1 MSMVFKLNRSFERFS
16 IPFKWL
22 NCRFEQ
28 SLNVPFDTSKFAMTI
43 AKDVRHHLK
52 NKPYL
57 LEALEKGIVNL
68 SELSRQIQTE
78 LKIQDTSAIKAA
90 LRRYSEEL
98 QKHKQKREE
107 KVLHLLKRSSIAV
120 FDRKSVMIT
129 AKELDTKTGMK
140 VDLLDKF
147 VYLLDRSDL
156 PERITTLVK
165 HENCTMIVIHSPE
178 ELEATPGVV
187 AFLATLL
194 AEQNINIVEFIS
206 CWTET
211 IMVVEKKDSLK
222 TYEVISN
229 IIG

>member
-1 MSMVFKLNRSFERFS
+1 MYHLIQS
-16 IPFKWL
+16 IA
-22 NCRFEQ
+22 N
-28 SLNVPFDTSKFAMTI
+28 MTI
-43 AKDVRHHLK
+43 AQNVRDHLR

-68 SELSRQIQTE
+68 SELSRQIQQE
-78 LKIQDTSAIKAA
+78 LKTSDTSAIKAA

-107 KVLHLLKRSSIAV
+107 KVLQLLKRSSIAV
-120 FDRKSVMIT
+120 YDRKAVMIT
-129 AKELDTKTGMK
+129 SKELSSKTGME
-140 VDLLDKF
+140 VDLLGKF

-165 HENCTMIVIHSPE
+165 HDNCTMIVVHSPE
-178 ELEATPGVV
+178 ELEVTPGVV

-194 AEQNINIVEFIS
+194 AEQNVNIIEFIS

-222 TYEVISN
+222 TYEVLSN
-229 IIG
+229 MVG

>member
-1 MSMVFKLNRSFERFS
+1 MTVA
-16 IPFKWL
+16 
-22 NCRFEQ
+22 Q
-28 SLNVPFDTSKFAMTI
+28 NV
-43 AKDVRHHLK
+43 RNHLR

-68 SELSRQIQTE
+68 SELSRQIQKE
-78 LKIQDTSAIKAA
+78 LQISDASAIKAA

-98 QKHKQKREE
+98 QKHRQKREE
-107 KVLHLLKRSSIAV
+107 KVLQLLKRSGIVVYDS
-120 FDRKSVMIT
+120 KSVIIT
-129 AKELDTKTGMK
+129 AKELDSNTGMK
-140 VDLLDKF
+140 VDLLDKH
-147 VYLLDRSDL
+147 VYLLDRNDL
-156 PERITTLVK
+156 PERISSLVK

-194 AEQNINIVEFIS
+194 AEQNVNIVEFIS

-222 TYEVISN
+222 TYEVLSN
-229 IIG
+229 LVG

>member
-1 MSMVFKLNRSFERFS
+1 MTVA
-16 IPFKWL
+16 
-22 NCRFEQ
+22 Q
-28 SLNVPFDTSKFAMTI
+28 NV
-43 AKDVRHHLK
+43 RNHLR

-68 SELSRQIQTE
+68 SELSRQIQVEIKTE
-78 LKIQDTSAIKAA
+78 DTSAIKAA

-120 FDRKSVMIT
+120 YDRKSVMIT
-129 AKELDTKTGMK
+129 GKEIPNKAGME
-140 VDLLDKF
+140 VDLLGKF
-147 VYLLDRSDL
+147 VYLLDRGEL
-156 PERITTLVK
+156 PERINALVK
-165 HENCTMIVIHSPE
+165 HDNCTMIVIHSPE

-194 AEQNINIVEFIS
+194 AEQNVNIIEFIS

-222 TYEVISN
+222 TYETLSN
-229 IIG
+229 MVG

>member
-1 MSMVFKLNRSFERFS
+1 MFHLIHDKSKMTVA
-16 IPFKWL
+16 
-22 NCRFEQ
+22 Q
-28 SLNVPFDTSKFAMTI
+28 NV
-43 AKDVRHHLK
+43 RNHLR

-68 SELSRQIQTE
+68 SELSRQIQKD
-78 LKIQDTSAIKAA
+78 LKINDSSAIKAA

-107 KVLHLLKRSSIAV
+107 KVLQLLKRSGIAIY
-120 FDRKSVMIT
+120 DRKSVIIT
-129 AKELDTKTGMK
+129 AKELNSKTGMK

-156 PERITTLVK
+156 PERISALIK
-165 HENCTMIVIHSPE
+165 HENCTMIVVHSPE

-194 AEQNINIVEFIS
+194 AEQNVNIVEFIS

-211 IMVVEKKDSLK
+211 IMVVDKKDSLK
-222 TYEVISN
+222 AYEVLSN
-229 IIG
+229 LVG

>member
-1 MSMVFKLNRSFERFS
+1 MTVA
-16 IPFKWL
+16 
-22 NCRFEQ
+22 Q
-28 SLNVPFDTSKFAMTI
+28 NV
-43 AKDVRHHLK
+43 RNHLR

-68 SELSRQIQTE
+68 SELSRQIQKEIKTN
-78 LKIQDTSAIKAA
+78 DTSAIKAA

-107 KVLHLLKRSSIAV
+107 KVLALLKRSNIAIY
-120 FDRKSVMIT
+120 DRKSVIIT
-129 AKELDTKTGMK
+129 AKELTSKAGLK

-147 VYLLDRSDL
+147 VYLLDRSDM
-156 PERITTLVK
+156 PERINALIK
-165 HENCTMIVIHSPE
+165 HDNCTMIVIHSPE

-194 AEQNINIVEFIS
+194 AEQNVNIIEFIS

-222 TYEVISN
+222 AYEVLSN
-229 IIG
+229 LVG

>member
-1 MSMVFKLNRSFERFS
+1 MSHLVH
-16 IPFKWL
+16 
-22 NCRFEQ
+22 CC
-28 SLNVPFDTSKFAMTI
+28 AMTI
-43 AKDVRHHLK
+43 AQNVRSYLR

-68 SELSRQIQTE
+68 SELSRQIQKE
-78 LKIQDTSAIKAA
+78 LKTSNTSAIKAA
-90 LRRYSEEL
+90 LRRFSEEA

-107 KVLHLLKRSSIAV
+107 KVLQVLKRSQIAV
-120 FDRKSVMIT
+120 YDRKSVMIT
-129 AKELDTKTGMK
+129 NKEIDVKNALK
-140 VDLLDKF
+140 VDLLNKH

-156 PERITTLVK
+156 PERVGTLVK
-165 HENCTMIVIHSPE
+165 HEDCTMIVIHSPE

-194 AEQNINIVEFIS
+194 AEQNVNIIEFIS

-222 TYEVISN
+222 AYEVLSN
-229 IIG
+229 MVS